1 MNSGTV
7 KESRIKATSEI
18 ILLFDSEIKRI
29 YSFVKSHIM
38 RIIPKLLK
46 TQHPGS
52 KIGHSIYSV
61 IAIFHNLLYDSYS
74 MSRMIR

>member
-61 IAIFHNLLYDSYS
+61 IAIVISLSWS
-74 MSRMIR
+74 PAE